1 MTNEPVTEWEW
12 RWVGWASWPL
22 TAPVLWLSAATIAID
37 VASSWL
43 GWPSWYVG
51 RVAMSPALP
60 LAVALAILIGGRN
73 IGFAARDLRAWREF
87 LAVGVV
93 GIAVVLIAYPASVAD
108 VQDRLGVVIA
118 LMGEAMVYRFAVVI
132 LLGAACARVIGREWR
147 NTTTWGFGP
156 VVASLLGAGVVFS
169 LLPGHVAQMKGV
181 MSIVPFASLVMLLGY
196 VGLRSGSLL
205 PSFLAHVAIDL
216 TALAF
221 LASSVSG
228 TVRLGVDLSVLVILV
243 AALMVAG
250 RRLGLRRRVPTVIDL
265 RDDVRPVPS
274 AEAQQFVEAPA
285 PVELQDPWRAHI
297 R

>member
-37 VASSWL
+37 IASSWL

-60 LAVALAILIGGRN
+60 LAALLAILVGGRN
-73 IGFAARDLRAWREF
+73 IGFSARDLRAWREF
-87 LAVGVV
+87 LAVGAI
-93 GIAVVLIAYPASVAD
+93 GIAIGLITYPAAVAD

-118 LMGEAMVYRFAVVI
+118 LVGEAFVYRFAVVI
-132 LLGAACARVIGREWR
+132 LIGAACARVIGREWR
-147 NTTTWGFGP
+147 HTSAWGFGP
-156 VVASLLGAGVVFS
+156 AVASLVGAGAVFS

-196 VGLRSGSLL
+196 IGLRSGSLL

-221 LASSVSG
+221 LTGSVSG
-228 TVRLGVDLSVLVILV
+228 TVRLAVDLTVLVIAV

-250 RRLGLRRRVPTVIDL
+250 RRLGLRRRVPAVIDL
-265 RDDVRPVPS
+265 RDDVQPVPS
-274 AEAQQFVEAPA
+274 VKAQHTVEDPA
-285 PVELQDPWRAHI
+285 PVELKHR
-297 R
+297 